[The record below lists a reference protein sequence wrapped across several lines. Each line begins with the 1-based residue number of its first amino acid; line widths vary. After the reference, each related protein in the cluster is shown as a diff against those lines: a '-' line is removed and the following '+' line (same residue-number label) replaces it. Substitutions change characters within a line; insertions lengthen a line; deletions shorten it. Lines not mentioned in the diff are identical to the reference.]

1 MLKPRSINVRAI
13 GFLLLAK
20 LFSHKALILLV
31 GVSYSDTM
39 FVLSF
44 LLEVLR
50 SHKVIFSVAARNLS
64 MTTGRYEGSGVV
76 W

>member
-1 MLKPRSINVRAI
+1 MTNVRGI

-20 LFSHKALILLV
+20 LFSHKALTLPA
-31 GVSYSDTM
+31 GVSSSDTT

-44 LLEVLR
+44 PLEVL
-50 SHKVIFSVAARNLS
+50 HNHEVIFPVAAMNLL
-64 MTTGRYEGSGVV
+64 MVVGRYEGSGVV